1 MMKRATIAVLTAALL
16 PTCGAA
22 TLSADN
28 GLRPWNHS
36 RNPVFFDFGARE
48 YAELGLSVDVSAA
61 NSIMSLSDILS
72 EELVID
78 LDEIYES
85 TPDRG
90 MRLGSSIG
98 AEQHLSVKLGRIG
111 FGLFG
116 DTSSFSRLTIPKEFI
131 GLITQGNELDGSY
144 ADSTELVQRSFTQA
158 GAYATYE
165 TRGFVFGGKLSTFAP
180 LIYTDAGSKATF
192 KLATEADG
200 TVEGEVSASGD
211 AYTSLGEGGLV
222 GTGFNLSLGVVRPDE
237 DGKPLYGGAINSIPL
252 VAARPGYAFNL
263 EETAFTFTTD
273 SLLEAINSG
282 EDPFTTADTEGSA
295 ETGLLDEGDR
305 PKIHMP
311 ISISG
316 FYRFAVPVVDVVPS
330 AEVVFGDHARLNAEV
345 NVEGNFFPV
354 NMLSVGF
361 GHQNSLWHAGAG
373 LRVPLRV
380 IELGLQ
386 VRSVGTEIAGVFDG
400 RGIGATLALALG
412 Y

>member
-1 MMKRATIAVLTAALL
+1 MMKRAIIGISFVLLFTVGL
-16 PTCGAA
+16 A
-22 TLSADN
+22 TVSADN
-28 GLRPWNHS
+28 GLRPWDHG
-36 RNPVFFDFGARE
+36 RNPAFFDLGARE
-48 YAELGLSVDVSAA
+48 YAELGFSVDVSGA
-61 NSIMSLSDILS
+61 NSVMALSDIFS
-72 EELVID
+72 KELVID
-78 LDEIYES
+78 LDEIYEK

-98 AEQHLSVKLGRIG
+98 TEQHLSVKLDRIG
-111 FGLFG
+111 FGFFG
-116 DTSSFSRLTIPKEFI
+116 NTRSFTRLTVPKEFI

-144 ADSTELVQRSFTQA
+144 SDSTELAQRSFTQA

-165 TRGFVFGGKLSTFAP
+165 YLGFVFGGKFSTFAP
-180 LIYTDAGSKATF
+180 LVYTDSNAKATF
-192 KLATEADG
+192 ELATAADG
-200 TVEGEVSASGD
+200 TIEGEVSASGD
-211 AYTSLGEGGLV
+211 VYTSAGEDGLV

-237 DGKPLYGGAINSIPL
+237 NGKALYGGAINSIPL

-263 EETAFTFTTD
+263 EKTRFTFTTD
-273 SLLEAINSG
+273 SILDAINNDR
-282 EDPFTTADTEGSA
+282 DPFSTSDTEGEA
-295 ETGLLDEGDR
+295 DTVALDEGDR

-330 AEVVFGDHARLNAEV
+330 AEIVFGDYARLNAEV

-354 NMLSVGF
+354 NILSVGF
-361 GHQNSLWHAGAG
+361 GHTDSLWHAGAG
-373 LRVPLRV
+373 LRAPLRV
-380 IELGLQ
+380 FELELQ